1 MERIKEVAD
10 TVILSNLIY
19 MAQGAACDFDRQMYL
34 EHAVKM
40 MKKKREGKQAM
51 KYHTIIFDL
60 DGTLIDTEEAVL
72 KTWQYTLREYHYVY
86 PLEEL
91 RGVLGITAKKALESM
106 QIIVDADFEKK
117 WTKNYEN
124 YASAAAFF
132 PGIKG
137 MLVKLREQGCSLG
150 IVTSRPR
157 EEYRAYFAGFRLE
170 ELFDRIVCADDTR
183 KHKPEPEP
191 LYKFMELEH
200 AEEASCIY
208 VGDMP
213 TDLECAKRAGIA
225 SGLVLWNH
233 SNILST
239 EADFLFRTPEELPEL
254 LL

>member
-40 MKKKREGKQAM
+40 MRKKREGKQAM

-106 QIIVDADFEKK
+106 QIIVAADFAKK
-117 WTKNYEN
+117 WTRNYEN

-132 PGIKG
+132 PGIKTCWSNCG
-137 MLVKLREQGCSLG
+137 NRG
-150 IVTSRPR
+150 
-157 EEYRAYFAGFRLE
+157 
-170 ELFDRIVCADDTR
+170 
-183 KHKPEPEP
+183 
-191 LYKFMELEH
+191 
-200 AEEASCIY
+200 
-208 VGDMP
+208 
-213 TDLECAKRAGIA
+213 
-225 SGLVLWNH
+225 VL
-233 SNILST
+233 
-239 EADFLFRTPEELPEL
+239 
-254 LL
+254 